1 MDLIIGETYKS
12 PTHGRYIQVLGIDK
26 EDSESVTLAIFWVDK
41 DTYQTEPGDLKV
53 QKSDL
58 KTWTKVVI

>member
-1 MDLIIGETYKS
+1 MELLIGETYKT

-26 EDSESVTLAIFWVDK
+26 EDSQSVTLAIFWVDK
-41 DTYQTEPGDLKV
+41 DTFATEPGDLVV

-58 KTWTKVVI
+58 KNWSKVDF